1 MKKVFKKLNIA
12 HSPLFRIVCVLCA
25 VATCVLPFAVSASA
39 VVYDTKSIWD
49 LPFTTTVNGN
59 TNTVKVDFPLGVCAW
74 GLFIDGSYY
83 SDSYG
88 TSSAYVPLYSASEYE
103 LFFNYDGGALF
114 DAHDIPADTVLSV
127 GTLIEGSSVDIDV
140 PSPGIRVFIGVESF
154 YDNGTNSSQYFS
166 TDGLENNFVNHVVY
180 SEIPF
185 GFTSDTYG
193 FRFTPTVRFKTD
205 SSVPSPGQHGIN
217 FELTSVSLSFS
228 VTDLWV
234 QATQNNKLN
243 GVLDEVKTELKN
255 QGTTLNQVL
264 KEQGITNDKLDDVL
278 GEQQETNDKLDN
290 IINGTVDSTLPPDS
304 GVLDDFENQED
315 QIMDS
320 VNDGFNTAL
329 GVLED
334 TLISIMEVLAG
345 FHAISYIFNLFY
357 GLPLIQLV
365 VNFSLVLG
373 LFGAMLGV
381 ANFVGNKFIG
391 KVGGKGKD

>member
-1 MKKVFKKLNIA
+1 MKKFFKKLNIA
-12 HSPLFRIVCVLCA
+12 LSPLFRIICVLCA

-39 VVYDTKSIWD
+39 AEYPTKSIWD
-49 LPFTTTVNGN
+49 LPYTTTVNGN
-59 TNTVKVDFPLGVCAW
+59 TKTVKVDFPLGVCAW
-74 GLFIDGSYY
+74 VLFINGSYD
-83 SDSYG
+83 SDFYDLP
-88 TSSAYVPLYSASEYE
+88 SAYVPMYPDSEYE
-103 LFFNYDGGALF
+103 LDFYYDGASIF
-114 DAHDIPADTVLSV
+114 DAKDIPDDTVLSV
-127 GTLIEGSSVDIDV
+127 GTLITGSSVDIDV
-140 PSPGIRVFIGVESF
+140 PSPGIQVFISLERIFDDGSRTSELF
-154 YDNGTNSSQYFS
+154 A
-166 TDGLENNFVNHVVY
+166 TDGVENNFVNTAVY
-180 SEIPF
+180 SEIPLDLS
-185 GFTSDTYG
+185 GGVYG
-193 FRFTPTVRFKTD
+193 FSFSPSVRFKTD
-205 SSVPSPGQHGIN
+205 SVVGSPGKHGIN
-217 FELTSVSLSFS
+217 FTLSSVSLSFS
-228 VTDLWV
+228 ITDLWV
-234 QATQNNKLN
+234 EATQNNKLI

-304 GVLDDFENQED
+304 GVVEDFEKQED
-315 QIMDS
+315 EIMDS